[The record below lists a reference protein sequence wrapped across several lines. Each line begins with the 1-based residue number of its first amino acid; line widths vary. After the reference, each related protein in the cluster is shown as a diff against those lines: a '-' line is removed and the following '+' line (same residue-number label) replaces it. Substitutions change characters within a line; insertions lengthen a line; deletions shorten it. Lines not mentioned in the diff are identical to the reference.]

1 MSKSPRA
8 AEAPI
13 AEEETPSSLDESAVE
28 RISQGALI

>member
-13 AEEETPSSLDESAVE
+13 AEEETSSALNKDTVE